1 MMPYDASRLSN
12 DDWLGACSGSPDQFK
27 AAHVPRILLA
37 DDAVAARVL
46 MSALLRRM
54 NLKVDVAQNGE
65 EVLWLVGKFAF
76 DLILLDI
83 DMPLMDG
90 LATAAQIR
98 ELEKDKR
105 HRTPIIAVS
114 GYLMEAAST
123 SDLRR
128 LFDDAVA
135 KPITLARLW
144 STMARVLPE
153 GQLSSARPSVLRVAN
168 AEVPLVNLADLR
180 ETQSGEAPIVSTP
193 AFEQV
198 VCELRKL
205 AGALERSINDADC
218 DEKLRSTACE
228 LDRLSTRVGATRL
241 QRRAST
247 LAAMPPATSEEDMR
261 AQVKDVI
268 SCTIA
273 TIGEFKKLA
282 SLRP

>member
-1 MMPYDASRLSN
+1 MPYDASRPSN
-12 DDWLGACSGSPDQFK
+12 DDWLGAGSGSPDQFK

-54 NLKVDVAQNGE
+54 NLKVEVAQNGE
-65 EVLWLVGKFAF
+65 EVLWLVRKFAF

-83 DMPLMDG
+83 DMPVMDG

-98 ELEKDKR
+98 ALEKEER

-114 GYLMEAAST
+114 GYLMEAAKT

-128 LFDDAVA
+128 LFDGAVA

-144 STMARVLPE
+144 SAMTRVLPE

-168 AEVPLVNLADLR
+168 AEVPLVNLANLR
-180 ETQSGEAPIVSTP
+180 ETQSGEAPILSTT
-193 AFEQV
+193 ALDQV

-205 AGALERSINDADC
+205 AGALERSMNNAVC
-218 DEKLRSTACE
+218 DEMPRSTASE
-228 LDRLSTRVGATRL
+228 LDRLSTRVGAARL

-247 LAAMPPATSEEDMR
+247 LAAMPPGTSEEEIR

-268 SCTIA
+268 SCAVA

-282 SLRP
+282 SMSC

>member
-1 MMPYDASRLSN
+1 
-12 DDWLGACSGSPDQFK
+12 
-27 AAHVPRILLA
+27 
-37 DDAVAARVL
+37 
-46 MSALLRRM
+46 M

-65 EVLWLVGKFAF
+65 EVLWLVRKFAF

-90 LATAAQIR
+90 LATAARIR
-98 ELEKDKR
+98 ELEKDGQR
-105 HRTPIIAVS
+105 RTPIIVVS

-128 LFDDAVA
+128 LFDGAVA

-144 STMARVLPE
+144 SAMAGVLPE
-153 GQLSSARPSVLRVAN
+153 GQLNSARPSVLRAAH

-180 ETQSGEAPIVSTP
+180 ETQSGESPIVST
-193 AFEQV
+193 AALDQV

-205 AGALERSINDADC
+205 ASALERSMSDAVC
-218 DEKLRSTACE
+218 DEMLRSTAGE

-247 LAAMPPATSEEDMR
+247 LAAMPTGTSDDEIR

-268 SCTIA
+268 SCAVA

-282 SLRP
+282 SMSS